1 MPWRGRRP
9 GTTPAHDVAAI
20 DGNRIRESPAVY
32 AVAVATSADW
42 TFLSNHGHVLVALA
56 RDPGATMRDVAQQVG
71 ITERA
76 VQLLVRDL
84 SQAGYVHI
92 TRVGRRNRYAI
103 ATELPLRHPLE
114 RDTAIGDFLGLLTPH
129 EMPSARG

>member
-1 MPWRGRRP
+1 MITLPAVG
-9 GTTPAHDVAAI
+9 TPA
-20 DGNRIRESPAVY
+20 E
-32 AVAVATSADW
+32 W

-56 RDPGATMRDVAQQVG
+56 GDPEATMREVAQEVG

-84 SQAGYVHI
+84 QQAGYLQI
-92 TRVGRRNRYAI
+92 TRVGRRNRYTI

-114 RDTAIGDFLGLLTPH
+114 QDTAIGDFLGLLSRRKA
-129 EMPSARG
+129 PSGLD

>member
-1 MPWRGRRP
+1 MRASR
-9 GTTPAHDVAAI
+9 
-20 DGNRIRESPAVY
+20 
-32 AVAVATSADW
+32 DW

-56 RDPGATMRDVAQQVG
+56 RSPEATMREVAQQVG

-84 SQAGYVHI
+84 QRAGYVRI
-92 TRVGRRNRYAI
+92 TRVGRRNKYTV

-114 RDTAIGDFLGLLTPH
+114 QDTAIGDFLDLLSKAKAPA
-129 EMPSARG
+129 PQI